1 MPDPVDMNQPPPAP
15 SPEPGTSAKS
25 TSTGLPAN
33 VAAAIACIPLIGGII
48 FYILEKQDNFV
59 RFYAMQSIIFGC
71 AWFLFNIVSAVVHAV
86 FSAIPGIGG
95 TQRLTRAVGKSK
107 AMDLCLTGRMMDA
120 AEAERSGLVSRV
132 VPAEKLMDE
141 ALAVAEKIAA
151 MSTAESKKNRR
162 SSAFAEGYSVINRPP
177 LQPEKFHCY
186 FGQDQFVIELRGHQL
201 QIRVETGLHCV
212 D

>member
-1 MPDPVDMNQPPPAP
+1 MPDPVGSNQPPPAP
-15 SPEPGTSAKS
+15 SPEPATSAKS

-95 TQRLTRAVGKSK
+95 I
-107 AMDLCLTGRMMDA
+107 
-120 AEAERSGLVSRV
+120 LVFFW
-132 VPAEKLMDE
+132 
-141 ALAVAEKIAA
+141 ALIAA
-151 MSTAESKKNRR
+151 LVHL
-162 SSAFAEGYSVINRPP
+162 AFLVVMIIAIVKAFTSVRWEIPYIGPIARK
-177 LQPEKFHCY
+177 Q
-186 FGQDQFVIELRGHQL
+186 
-201 QIRVETGLHCV
+201 VEEA
-212 D
+212 